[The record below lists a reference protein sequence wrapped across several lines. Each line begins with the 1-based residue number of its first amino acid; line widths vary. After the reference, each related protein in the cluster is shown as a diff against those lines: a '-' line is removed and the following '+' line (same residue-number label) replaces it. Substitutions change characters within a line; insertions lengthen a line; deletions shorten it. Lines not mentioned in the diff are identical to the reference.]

1 MPGAACAR
9 FRRGAL
15 LPPWLSPGAASGL
28 PFVLVG
34 KDRYQRVRVA
44 CKPRRA
50 VPVAVSFGPAPTQRL
65 DDGEFRVIGWAA
77 FLAAQAA
84 QAADPAGVLP
94 SSPSQSSS
102 LVLVPVP
109 EPAAPVAAVS
119 NVSQSGAPPASAIPG
134 VDDLLTAEVWLTQ
147 NRVEDARRLL
157 LALEK
162 QPSAQQ
168 ARVNQV
174 QFLLGLLD
182 MHDQAYVSAI
192 SRFRRILVS
201 QPNMVRVR
209 LELGRAYFLG
219 HHYADAER
227 QFLYARAGKLPVAVR
242 VNIDRY
248 LGQIREQKSFGW
260 GFSLAMAPDSNLNAG
275 PAIDAVTLYG
285 LPFQLSRDAKAN
297 SGVGLV
303 LDANAEWA
311 PRLTRRL
318 KWRIGGQLHR
328 TQYGATTF
336 DDMSVSGYSGPHLTL
351 RRWDINLLGNIARRW
366 YGEAGYSLNYGPSLD
381 ATYYLSA
388 RLGVGGNGSLSQTDY
403 DQNPGQSGMAKTLG
417 LYAFYT
423 PTTSSYVRG
432 AVTFGHQGARDGAF
446 AFNSW
451 QYGINYVREFSGG
464 ITLGVAPAF
473 TQMDYDAPLLAFG
486 KIRHDRQLTGQIS
499 LLDRRLSYHGMTPR
513 ISYTYTRADSDIALY
528 SFNRH
533 HFEIGITKTF

>member
-1 MPGAACAR
+1 MWSACI
-9 FRRGAL
+9 
-15 LPPWLSPGAASGL
+15 
-28 PFVLVG
+28 
-34 KDRYQRVRVA
+34 
-44 CKPRRA
+44 A
-50 VPVAVSFGPAPTQRL
+50 VPGGVPVSAGIGPFRAQWL
-65 DDGEFRVIGWAA
+65 DDGRLCVIGWVA
-77 FLAAQAA
+77 FMAAQAA
-84 QAADPAGVLP
+84 QAADPAGALP
-94 SSPSQSSS
+94 SSSSS

-109 EPAAPVAAVS
+109 ETTAADQTPAAPVAAGS
-119 NVSQSGAPPASAIPG
+119 NAAQAGAIPASAPPTSAVTG

-147 NRVEDARRLL
+147 NRVEDARGLL

-162 QPSAQQ
+162 QPLAQQ

-182 MHDQAYVSAI
+182 MHDKAYDSAI

-219 HHYADAER
+219 HHYADAEH
-227 QFLYARAGKLPVAVR
+227 QFLYARAGKVPVAVR

-248 LGQIREQKSFGW
+248 LGQIREQKSFSW

-297 SGVGLV
+297 GGVGLV
-303 LDANAEWA
+303 LDTNAEWA

-318 KWRIGGQLHR
+318 KWRLGGQLHR
-328 TQYGATTF
+328 SQYGAATF
-336 DDMSVSGYSGPHLTL
+336 DDMSVSAYSGPHLTL
-351 RRWDINLLGNIARRW
+351 RRWDFNLLGNIARRW

-403 DQNPGQSGMAKTLG
+403 DQNPGQGGMAQTLG

-423 PTTSSYVRG
+423 PTTASYVRG
-432 AVTFGHQGARDGAF
+432 AVSFGHQGARDRAF

-451 QYGINYVREFSGG
+451 QYGLSYVREFSGG
-464 ITLGVAPAF
+464 ITLGLAPAF
-473 TQMDYDAPLLAFG
+473 TQMDYDAALLAFG

-513 ISYTYTRADSDIALY
+513 ISYTYTRNDSDLALY